1 MHVRDQF
8 SSLNAFVQ
16 ENISGNRVVRAFA
29 KEDYEIGRFDKE
41 NAAYRDSELDAATIW
56 TKYIPI
62 FEFLSSLLTVILMV
76 VGGVMCIRGDMTLGN
91 LVMINSYLWMLNNP
105 LRMIGWLINDYQRFA
120 TSVVKIY
127 KTICD
132 RPDIMTPQYPKTV
145 KRLRWQCGIS
155 RMSPIVRM
163 MSRFWI
169 MSVSKCTGRAD
180 HRHHRGDRFRQ
191 DDGHEPSVQIL

>member
-1 MHVRDQF
+1 
-8 SSLNAFVQ
+8 
-16 ENISGNRVVRAFA
+16 
-29 KEDYEIGRFDKE
+29 
-41 NAAYRDSELDAATIW
+41 
-56 TKYIPI
+56 
-62 FEFLSSLLTVILMV
+62 MV

-145 KRLRWQCGIS
+145 KKLSGNVEFEDVSYKAEDEPILDHVSFRVQAGQTIGIIGATGS
-155 RMSPIVRM
+155 GKTT
-163 MSRFWI
+163 I
-169 MSVSKCTGRAD
+169 MN
-180 HRHHRGDRFRQ
+180 
-191 DDGHEPSVQIL
+191 LL